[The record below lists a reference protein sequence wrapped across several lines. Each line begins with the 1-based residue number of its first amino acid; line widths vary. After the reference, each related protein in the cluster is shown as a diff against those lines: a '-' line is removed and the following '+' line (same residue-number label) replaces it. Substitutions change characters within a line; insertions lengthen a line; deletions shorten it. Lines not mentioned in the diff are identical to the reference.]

1 LSGESSNVLAGAGA
15 TLAPPGHA
23 ACALAWRF
31 ARTISML
38 SQSALWQAPLIV
50 AEQVNTPTMST
61 PLLPQKTCALRVVP
75 QPSDANVHG
84 DVFGGWIMAQVDIAG
99 SIPASRRANGRVA
112 TVAVNSFI
120 FKQPVFV
127 GDLLSF
133 YADIVK
139 TGTTSITVSVEV
151 FAQRM
156 SLTEELVK
164 VTEATLTY
172 VATDKDRRPRK
183 LPELK

>member
-1 LSGESSNVLAGAGA
+1 MTSSA
-15 TLAPPGHA
+15 
-23 ACALAWRF
+23 
-31 ARTISML
+31 S
-38 SQSALWQAPLIV
+38 
-50 AEQVNTPTMST
+50 
-61 PLLPQKTCALRVVP
+61 LPQKTCTLRVVP

-133 YADIVK
+133 YAEIVK
-139 TGTTSITVSVEV
+139 TGNTSITVDVEV

-156 SLTEELVK
+156 SLSEEVVK

-172 VATDKDRRPRK
+172 VATDRDRRPRK
-183 LPELK
+183 LPDLA